1 MKRCLACKRVESD
14 DTLAFCRADGT
25 PLVSDPGS
33 ASADAGTVRF
43 GSSPVVGEVAT
54 SVLPQQAT
62 DAGMS
67 RATGSTAGLDAHRAA
82 AETLVK
88 QRYVRKE
95 DVGEIERQASQLW
108 DYVMQAPA
116 ATSKSQSAND

>member
-1 MKRCLACKRVESD
+1 
-14 DTLAFCRADGT
+14 
-25 PLVSDPGS
+25 
-33 ASADAGTVRF
+33 
-43 GSSPVVGEVAT
+43 
-54 SVLPQQAT
+54 
-62 DAGMS
+62 MS